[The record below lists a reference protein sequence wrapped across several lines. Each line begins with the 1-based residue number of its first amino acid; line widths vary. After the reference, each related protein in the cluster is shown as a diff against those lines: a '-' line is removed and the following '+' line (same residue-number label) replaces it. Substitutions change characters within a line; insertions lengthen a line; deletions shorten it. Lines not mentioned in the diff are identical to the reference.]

1 MPAVSGKNGTVNRG
15 GVTVLTMNSWSID
28 LDNDMRDH
36 TSFTTETLQWRTF
49 LPGLSQWS
57 GTFSGFFNAAS
68 TSQNDEIALSL
79 TPTTSTIILEL
90 DKVAGGQFNGATF
103 ISSMGAGVDVDGD
116 ATISFGFQ
124 GTGALTH
131 TTTT

>member
-1 MPAVSGKNGTVNRG
+1 MAAVAGKSGVMQRG
-15 GVTVLTMNSWSID
+15 GVTVLSINSWSMD

-36 TSFTTETLQWRTF
+36 TAFSTGTLQYRTF

-68 TSQNDEIALSL
+68 TAQNDEIALSL

-90 DKVAGGQFNGATF
+90 DKDAGGSFTGNTF
-103 ISSMGAGVDVDGD
+103 ISSLGAAVDVDGD
-116 ATISFGFQ
+116 STISFGFQ

-131 TTTT
+131 STTT

>member
-1 MPAVSGKNGTVNRG
+1 MAAVTGKSGVVNRG
-15 GVTVLTMNSWSID
+15 GVTVLSMNSWSID
-28 LDNDMRDH
+28 LDSDMRDH
-36 TSFTTETLQWRTF
+36 TSFSTGTLQWRTF

-90 DKVAGGQFNGATF
+90 DKDAGGQFNGATF
-103 ISSMGAGVDVDGD
+103 ISSLGAGSDVDGD
-116 ATISFGFQ
+116 SVISFGFQ
-124 GTGALTH
+124 GTGALTY